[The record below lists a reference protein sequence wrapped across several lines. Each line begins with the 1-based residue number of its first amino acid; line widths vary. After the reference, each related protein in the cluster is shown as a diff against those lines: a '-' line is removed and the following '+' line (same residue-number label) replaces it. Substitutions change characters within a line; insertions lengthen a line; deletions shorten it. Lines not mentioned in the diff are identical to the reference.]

1 MQSVVREPAQK
12 SEPTTQI
19 LQVKSISRAFI
30 NFIPAVALIY
40 RRTTGSEVQVGFAID
55 GRLSHAHESAFAAC
69 EGPARM
75 GITTALLDSTV
86 APAAAAKK
94 AFAPSKAQ
102 RARAIQKPRA
112 QIAEKACADAPNSGP
127 DNRRVRKEGVNT

>member
-1 MQSVVREPAQK
+1 MSAYGSRISDWGSDVCSPDLKRPRPEEIRGEELQAVLRGPAQK

-19 LQVKSISRAFI
+19 QQVKSISRAFA

-75 GITTALLDSTV
+75 GITTAILDSTV
-86 APAAAAKK
+86 APAAAADRK
-94 AFAPSKAQ
+94 ST
-102 RARAIQKPRA
+102 RL
-112 QIAEKACADAPNSGP
+112 NSSH
-127 DNRRVRKEGVNT
+127 

>member
-75 GITTALLDSTV
+75 GITTAILDSTV
-86 APAAAAKK
+86 APAAAAKIG
-94 AFAPSKAQ
+94 
-102 RARAIQKPRA
+102 RASCR
-112 QIAEKACADAPNSGP
+112 E
-127 DNRRVRKEGVNT
+127 RVCQYV